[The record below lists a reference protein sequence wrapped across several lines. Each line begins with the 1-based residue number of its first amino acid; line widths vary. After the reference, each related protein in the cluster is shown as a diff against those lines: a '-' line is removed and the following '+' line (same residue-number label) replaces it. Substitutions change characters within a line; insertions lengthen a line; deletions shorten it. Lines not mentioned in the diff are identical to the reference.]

1 MGQGVSSLQS
11 FEPSHIRIYKSILQI
26 ENPQTR
32 THMIQTVLQAPEYV
46 QSARAASVYSH
57 LLSYVAHVKA
67 GETPQPLPGELAKPP
82 QSVSQKADSSTRTQ
96 LVAHSR
102 TISDPSSHV
111 LKGKRN
117 EKAMNYFQ
125 NCLLVL
131 DLEEEVAL
139 TEDSLRTAYKKA
151 ALKAHPDKGGNEQ
164 KFEAVTRAY
173 AYLTDILRR
182 IQGGREKVGVVE
194 APDTL
199 KDSRMNNAK
208 DWEMIKPVKL
218 NPQKLDMNTFNQMY
232 EQTRMPDPDDEGY
245 GDWLKNATNTAKS
258 GVAFSGKFNRDVFNS
273 AFEDEAKARA
283 VSNNVN
289 AIVAPKAM
297 TLAPTHGVELGRSS
311 AGDYTA
317 PANAQMKY
325 TDLKQAYTTQNT
337 FSNQI
342 ANVQVESRSFD
353 AYSSAR
359 KRAPDPLTNH
369 EMEALNEAERYT
381 QRQEQQ
387 RSVRAAQELVQS
399 DEYFKRMKQMVLM
412 DTSGATKKSDRYQ

>member
-1 MGQGVSSLQS
+1 
-11 FEPSHIRIYKSILQI
+11 
-26 ENPQTR
+26 
-32 THMIQTVLQAPEYV
+32 
-46 QSARAASVYSH
+46 
-57 LLSYVAHVKA
+57 
-67 GETPQPLPGELAKPP
+67 
-82 QSVSQKADSSTRTQ
+82 
-96 LVAHSR
+96 
-102 TISDPSSHV
+102 
-111 LKGKRN
+111 
-117 EKAMNYFQ
+117 
-125 NCLLVL
+125 
-131 DLEEEVAL
+131 
-139 TEDSLRTAYKKA
+139 
-151 ALKAHPDKGGNEQ
+151 
-164 KFEAVTRAY
+164 
-173 AYLTDILRR
+173 
-182 IQGGREKVGVVE
+182 
-194 APDTL
+194 
-199 KDSRMNNAK
+199 
-208 DWEMIKPVKL
+208 
-218 NPQKLDMNTFNQMY
+218 MY

-245 GDWLKNATNTAKS
+245 GDWLKNATNTPKS

-283 VSNNVN
+283 VTNNVN